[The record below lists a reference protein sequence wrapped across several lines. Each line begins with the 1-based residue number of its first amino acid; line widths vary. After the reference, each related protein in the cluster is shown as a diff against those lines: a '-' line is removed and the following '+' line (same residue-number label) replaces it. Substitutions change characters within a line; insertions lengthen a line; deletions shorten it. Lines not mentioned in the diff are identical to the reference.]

1 MAAAAAAAL
10 TADAPRPPWPATAGW
25 LAAVAEDGML
35 LTIARPQNGQ
45 TLKKLLNHFRSSHS
59 SQVSRN

>member
-25 LAAVAEDGML
+25 LAAAAEDGML
-35 LTIARPQNGQ
+35 LTIARPQKWPDFKNSVKS
-45 TLKKLLNHFRSSHS
+45 L
-59 SQVSRN
+59 

>member
-25 LAAVAEDGML
+25 LAAAAEDGML

-45 TLKKLLNHFRSSHS
+45 TLKKIVKSL
-59 SQVSRN
+59 